1 MKSLWLLLTA
11 GLIANLAQAD
21 MTELAPKDLN
31 KSYIPGISIQH
42 VNKKV
47 PCAGKARGVSECN
60 VAQNLLKTEDG
71 QNNATGSNNVTTSM
85 ISQQSAVNALNNG
98 TPVNLDQH
106 SNSIVPTN
114 SGLAVQNG
122 QQVNIQLFAPMQ
134 ITTNANSPN
143 VDISTTHQGA
153 SIQFNLPQR

>member
-1 MKSLWLLLTA
+1 MKHIGWVLAA
-11 GLIANLAQAD
+11 GLMANLAQAD
-21 MTELAPKDLN
+21 MTELESKDLN
-31 KSYIPGISIQH
+31 RSYIPGISIQH

-47 PCAGKARGVSECN
+47 PCAGKERGVSECN

-71 QNNATGSNNVTTSM
+71 QNNVNSTNNVTTSM

-98 TPVNLDQH
+98 TPINLDQR

-122 QQVNIQLFAPMQ
+122 QQVNIQLFPPMQ